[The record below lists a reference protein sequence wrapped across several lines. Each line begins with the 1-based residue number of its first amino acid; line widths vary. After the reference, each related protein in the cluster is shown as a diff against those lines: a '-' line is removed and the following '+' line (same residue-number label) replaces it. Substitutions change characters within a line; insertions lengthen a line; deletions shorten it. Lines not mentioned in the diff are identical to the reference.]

1 MKKIFSVIIATVL
14 FCAYGHADQAVTV
27 NPGGNATQGHFPVY
41 GENADTKS
49 NPNTSIGVQT
59 IYLADQLKG
68 IAAGSEI
75 KALTFY
81 SSKQTQN
88 WGKAEF
94 KVSLAKTD
102 DTFFQNAKG
111 AYATAST
118 GSALTEVYEGPLS
131 VADGELTVNFTEPYA
146 YEGGNLLI
154 QVEITR
160 EGTYSASS
168 FYSAT
173 TTAYLIKYAYSGS
186 SRETK
191 QPKVTFVIAGGD
203 TDPVSETCKAPT
215 AVTVE
220 KVTEATATVSWQG
233 EASQYQYCLEFEG
246 DMPDWTAAKLTDQKS
261 VTVTGLYD
269 EQKYYFYVRS
279 YCSETAVSE
288 TVKAT
293 FKTACA
299 RLNVPWIETFTRDA
313 SGSETV
319 GDIAPV
325 CWTISSAAPAV
336 TIVAEKED
344 DGSGNQ
350 IATGEQHLTARGGG
364 ATSAQV
370 FAMPLFNAQLDTCEL
385 AFDYCTSVISA
396 DYGVL
401 EIGYMTNPADAAT
414 FVSLK
419 TLEQTIT
426 DDYKHVVFPLNDLP
440 AGIEYIAFRFA
451 GGTSNFGS
459 ASMDNFVLAGIGH
472 SGEVDPSQEE
482 LADANIYALT
492 YCQAQFMWYSYN
504 ASAFAIALFD
514 ADAQA
519 MVAGTV
525 ATTEECNRFA
535 YQDMESGEFGGFSA
549 GDDSDNHYYCSTK
562 WILNVD
568 EAGLQKGDSW
578 SKCVIN
584 VGSMLGLA
592 PGKYQI
598 QVYELV
604 QTGESS
610 YEKGELLATI
620 PFELVAKYVT
630 GLKAVVAEDK
640 KTTTLTWEAPEFGA
654 GERLYVRVWSGETV
668 AYDNF
673 NTNDRP
679 ASPLTVEV
687 VEGKSYTA
695 IVQVVDRYNNALG
708 QEMETNFTVGVN
720 NYEPAN
726 PHAEVAGGDNVTFTW
741 EAVAAADRYVITLYC
756 DGEFY
761 STLTVN
767 GTTKTTT
774 MPKDG
779 TWSWTVQAFNQGAN
793 GNYFEASNAIAGND
807 FVTKAAEIPADAVE
821 LDVIGLNA
829 YYIEPNTEW
838 YQEGKNGWILQF
850 GVDNAGYQFAWFLV
864 YTNSAAA
871 LSGNYNLTRQNL
883 DSESDLI
890 YLSDGTVQGTESEV
904 RLQFDGYDEVEVS
917 SGYSLTQA
925 FYTGSFRLVGDDGK
939 TYVGRFME
947 LMCSSGDFTN
957 YASGNPSNH
966 ITLYDED
973 PSYFAGQGIETIA
986 TPSKDAQKVL
996 RDGQLLILRDGK
1008 TYNVLGTAIK

>member
-1 MKKIFSVIIATVL
+1 MKKIFSVIIAAVL
-14 FCAYGHADQAVTV
+14 FCAYGYADQAVTV

-49 NPNTSIGVQT
+49 NPNNSIGVQT

-68 IAAGSEI
+68 IAVGSEI

-81 SSKQTQN
+81 SSKQTQS

-118 GSALTEVYEGPLS
+118 GSALTEVYEGPLA

-186 SRETK
+186 SREQK
-191 QPKVTFVIAGGD
+191 QPKITFVIAGGGS
-203 TDPVSETCKAPT
+203 DPVSETCKAPT

-246 DMPDWTAAKLTDQKS
+246 DLPDWTAAKLTDQKS
-261 VTVTGLYD
+261 VTLSGLYD

-288 TVKAT
+288 TV
-293 FKTACA
+293 
-299 RLNVPWIETFTRDA
+299 
-313 SGSETV
+313 
-319 GDIAPV
+319 GDIAPE
-325 CWTISSAAPAV
+325 CWVISSAAPAV

-364 ATSAQV
+364 ATSAQI
-370 FAMPLFNAQLDTCEL
+370 FAMPLFNAKLDTCEL
-385 AFDYCTSVISA
+385 AFDYYTSVVSES
-396 DYGVL
+396 YGSL

-419 TLEQTIT
+419 KLEQVIT
-426 DDYKHVVFPLNDLP
+426 STHVVFPLNELP

-459 ASMDNFVLAGIGH
+459 VSMDNFVLAGIGH
-472 SGEVDPSQEE
+472 SDEVDPSQEE

-525 ATTEECNRFA
+525 ATTEECDRFA
-535 YQDMESGEFGGFSA
+535 YQDMESGEFGGFPA

-630 GLKAVVAEDK
+630 DLKAEVAEDK
-640 KTTTLTWEAPEFGA
+640 KTATLTWVDPKFGQ

-673 NTNDRP
+673 DTKDRP

-720 NYEPAN
+720 NYEPTN
-726 PHAEVAGGDNVTFTW
+726 LHAEVAGGDNVTFTW

-793 GNYFEASNAIAGND
+793 GNYFEASNAVAGND
-807 FVTKAAEIPADAVE
+807 FVSKAAEIPTDAVE

-829 YYIEPNTEW
+829 YYIEPNTQW
-838 YQEGKNGWILQF
+838 YQEGKNGWFLQF
-850 GVDNAGYQFAWFLV
+850 GLNNAGYNFAWFLV

-883 DSESDLI
+883 DGD
-890 YLSDGTVQGTESEV
+890 SDGIFMDGSTTPLEGTDSEV
-904 RLQFDGYDEVEVS
+904 RLQFDGFDEVEVA

-925 FYTGSFRLVGDDGK
+925 FYTGFFRLVGEDGK

-986 TPSKDAQKVL
+986 TPSKDARKVL